1 MTSTK
6 DYCKNTFFFF
16 FAFVNFL
23 IFLTSRK
30 FANVRNEWN
39 PINLKVEFY
48 NFFYLK
54 HFKSKILKNIQIK
67 IKTCSFYRHE
77 FAFYD
82 TFLKNKFRKLWQI
95 SKKFMWIALVFK
107 WRINPCFFCSCYFHH
122 DVVFLLYIFGWGVGD
137 SINRRK
143 IYTTI
148 FFFHFFLSSFFN
160 FSCIFLVNFGQRKLY
175 GLSENDA

>member
-1 MTSTK
+1 MLEMNGIPLILK
-6 DYCKNTFFFF
+6 LNFITFFIW
-16 FAFVNFL
+16 N
-23 IFLTSRK
+23 IFK
-30 FANVRNEWN
+30 
-39 PINLKVEFY
+39 P
-48 NFFYLK
+48 
-54 HFKSKILKNIQIK
+54 KILKNIQIK

-148 FFFHFFLSSFFN
+148 FFLSFFFLHFFN
-160 FSCIFLVNFGQRKLY
+160 FSFSFLVNYGQKKLW